1 MSIRA
6 WRGKP
11 VWCCGSLGGS
21 SHVLYRFFSKTGAR
35 ALLVNLDVVGR
46 SEAQTER
53 VVPWAEEAT
62 FPRRGSAIP
71 VVFLEADK
79 ITSYVNQAD

>member
-1 MSIRA
+1 VGVSA
-6 WRGKP
+6 
-11 VWCCGSLGGS
+11 SF
-21 SHVLYRFFSKTGAR
+21 HVLYRFFSKTGTR

-71 VVFLEADK
+71 IVFLGADT
-79 ITSYVNQAD
+79 ITSYANQAD